1 MEDLSLHILDIAENS
16 IEAQAKRID
25 IRIEENHR
33 LDRMILEISDD
44 GRGMDKALRV
54 KALDPF
60 VTTKT
65 SRRIGLG
72 LSLLAQAA
80 KAAAGK
86 LTLRSRPGRGTK
98 VRATFELSHID
109 RKPLGD
115 IAQTLATLIVA
126 HPGLD
131 IRYVHQADQRT
142 YVFDTRDLRS
152 QLGGI
157 SLATPQI
164 VAVIRKAIQE
174 EIHKIRRTS

>member
-44 GRGMDKALRV
+44 GRGMDKKLRA

-65 SRRIGLG
+65 ARRIGLG

-80 KAAAGK
+80 NAAGGK
-86 LTLRSRPGRGTK
+86 LILRSRPGRGTN

-109 RKPLGD
+109 RQPLGD

-131 IRYVHQADQRT
+131 IHYVHKADERT
-142 YVFDTRDLRS
+142 YVFDTQDLRS
-152 QLGGI
+152 QVGGL
-157 SLATPQI
+157 SLATAQI
-164 VAVIRKAIQE
+164 VAVIRKTIQE
-174 EIHKIRRTS
+174 GIHEIRRIS